1 MGMPAPYYPLP
12 PYRQPSRNAIGL
24 QEAPPT
30 TTAKRRTKY
39 TYKQPPAQASA
50 FSVRHRRWSKTA
62 AVHWILHWPASAP
75 RTGVQEAPHIIEE
88 YQPTMQDTM
97 QQVEQGANAE
107 LQEIEQNTE
116 QDVNDEFNDFEF
128 SVPWS
133 PMPKTPPSSATS
145 ELSASS
151 LDSDYKDFCSRR
163 EAFLAQCWRLIA

>member
-107 LQEIEQNTE
+107 LQEIEQN
-116 QDVNDEFNDFEF
+116 
-128 SVPWS
+128 
-133 PMPKTPPSSATS
+133 
-145 ELSASS
+145 ASS
-151 LDSDYKDFCSRR
+151 LDSDYKDFCSWR
-163 EAFLAQCWRLIA
+163 EAFLTQCWRLIA